1 MVEEE
6 KILQNLSKYELYDKF
21 NQNVDDTSKYV
32 SYCKLMTHYTG
43 MYPGI
48 LDVCYIFARNLITL
62 PEILNHHM
70 DNDERCRYFNFWIT
84 DKVRKLLATEWK
96 DNGREH
102 IALTRFLQVENSIK
116 KESENNNCHFDYRS
130 SVTLELWKER
140 KDLHD
145 YIRNYNEIQ
154 QRITSDGHMCT
165 IYSKYFNNIKKA
177 HDKYK
182 EECCNRDS
190 NNCPNLIKLDYFCT
204 ENNLFTKLTCEET
217 KNDASA
223 SPEMSRNSNP
233 HGQLATDKI
242 PSAFPISRHSDD
254 VGSHDLS
261 PYNSNYYVK
270 LSVGL
275 SLLGIFSTIFYLYN
289 FTTLGTWIRSKILR
303 KNKINDNMDK
313 DSQNLLEHESGNVDV
328 NFYGDDFNIKYLPS

>member
-32 SYCKLMTHYTG
+32 SYCKLMTLYTG

-96 DNGREH
+96 DNGSEH

-116 KESENNNCHFDYRS
+116 KESENNNCHFDYS
-130 SVTLELWKER
+130 SNVTLELWKEW

-145 YIRNYNEIQ
+145 YIRNYDDIQ